1 MEANSAGQ
9 AGDQPANGLL
19 GREEL
24 RSAGSVAFATVVVRP
39 LRGLAIVAP
48 RGAIDDSSVPH
59 FREAVVGCLDDGAP
73 ALVIDL
79 SMVSSVNAAGLA
91 VAVYAGRRLGA
102 QRVAIVCPDAHIV
115 RVLRSCGFERLLTIC
130 ESREMA
136 VPLCLALDERSRLAR
151 S

>member
-9 AGDQPANGLL
+9 AGGQSASGLL
-19 GREEL
+19 GGEEP
-24 RSAGSVAFATVVVRP
+24 RSASGAAFATVVVRP
-39 LRGLAIVAP
+39 VRGLAIVAP
-48 RGAIDDSSVPH
+48 RGTIDDANAPH
-59 FREAVVGCLDDGAP
+59 FMEAVVGCLDDGAP

-91 VAVYAGRRLGA
+91 VALYAGRRLGA

-115 RVLRSCGFERLLTIC
+115 RILRSCGFERLLMIC

-136 VPLCLALDERSRLAR
+136 VPLCLALEARSRLAR

>member
-1 MEANSAGQ
+1 MKASSAGQ
-9 AGDQPANGLL
+9 EEDHLANGLL
-19 GREEL
+19 GREGP
-24 RSAGSVAFATVVVRP
+24 RSADSAVFATGVARP

-48 RGAIDDSSVPH
+48 RGTIDDSNAPH

-102 QRVAIVCPDAHIV
+102 HRVAIVCPDRHIV
-115 RVLRSCGFERLLTIC
+115 RVLRGCGLERLLMIC

-136 VPLCLALDERSRLAR
+136 VPLCLALDARSRLDR

>member
-9 AGDQPANGLL
+9 AGDRSANGLL
-19 GREEL
+19 GGEEPC
-24 RSAGSVAFATVVVRP
+24 SASSAAFATVVVRP

-48 RGAIDDSSVPH
+48 RGTIDDANAPQ

-102 QRVAIVCPDAHIV
+102 HRVAIVCPDAHIV
-115 RVLRSCGFERLLTIC
+115 GVLRSCGFERLLMIC

-136 VPLCLALDERSRLAR
+136 VPLCLALEARSRLAR

>member
-1 MEANSAGQ
+1 MEANSAGR
-9 AGDQPANGLL
+9 AGDHSVDGLRD
-19 GREEL
+19 REEP
-24 RSAGSVAFATVVVRP
+24 RFSSSQAFATVVVRP
-39 LRGLAIVAP
+39 LRGVAIVAP
-48 RGAIDDSSVPH
+48 RGAIDDANLTQ
-59 FREAVVGCLDDGAP
+59 FREAVVGCLDEGAP

-79 SMVSSVNAAGLA
+79 SMVSSINAGGLA

-115 RVLRSCGFERLLTIC
+115 RVFRSCGVERLLTIC

-136 VPLCLALDERSRLAR
+136 VPLCLALDTRSRLAR